1 MGVQGGV
8 VLRYLPPQR
17 VPVRPRQRHHL
28 HSRSCRTRRRTR
40 SASTAA
46 ADSAADTA
54 TAAATSTA
62 APVAA
67 AAAGGRGG
75 RGSAAKRC
83 QLQQN
88 GWRRYG
94 RQRRVWKRQRGAR
107 WRREMRF
114 LTVGA
119 LPTGRADSRGGGR
132 AERAGT
138 LFADAGPHGSPKLG
152 SVLPGLFH
160 GEKERLSRNC
170 RTESRSW
177 FNSEMPYDILPQNAT
192 TESGEVKVSETS
204 HLTRP
209 TEIQNSLA
217 LAQST
222 ADRAVPCRKS
232 KIFSAGKARFRRSR
246 RTVAGQF

>member
-8 VLRYLPPQR
+8 VPRYLPPQR

-28 HSRSCRTRRRTR
+28 HSRSSRTRRRTR

-62 APVAA
+62 APAAA

-88 GWRRYG
+88 DWRRYG
-94 RQRRVWKRQRGAR
+94 RRRRMWKCQRGAR

-119 LPTGRADSRGGGR
+119 LPTGRADSRGGGGQN
-132 AERAGT
+132 ERGPCSQTQGGT
-138 LFADAGPHGSPKLG
+138 WDLAVHP
-152 SVLPGLFH
+152 
-160 GEKERLSRNC
+160 
-170 RTESRSW
+170 
-177 FNSEMPYDILPQNAT
+177 
-192 TESGEVKVSETS
+192 
-204 HLTRP
+204 
-209 TEIQNSLA
+209 SL
-217 LAQST
+217 
-222 ADRAVPCRKS
+222 
-232 KIFSAGKARFRRSR
+232 
-246 RTVAGQF
+246 GQFCRACSTVRKRG